1 MGGPVS
7 IDFSF
12 LNGYYAARSAA
23 RTSAPASLVS
33 RDPQPSALRQPLP
46 TGVTPPWERAERTG
60 KGAETAK
67 LRSALETKSFVN
79 EDDSTLNRA
88 GISRD
93 QRKLFALY
101 KGLQA
106 LQTLAARA
114 GEEKTLAGERSGL
127 ARRFAAGFEE
137 VRAAVAKGGFE
148 DLTLLLG
155 DKSNEAKT
163 QFAVPRQRFEYKG
176 NIVSNGASD
185 TALAGVTGTETI
197 TVNVMKGTTPT
208 PVTLN
213 LSEISGTISINSV
226 IVALNDKM
234 AEAGLMTRFKRLEEL
249 GQKEDSP
256 KRYGI
261 MIQGVASE
269 RVSLSASGA
278 EPSLTLVGNNGSGEA
293 QRGQVTKLTGLG
305 GALPTSVASEK
316 IEPKDGVSDARATAT
331 DGDGNTFVV
340 GTVTGD
346 LEAGLVQG
354 NQDVYLRKYDSANN
368 LVWSRLLGSAD
379 RADGFALAVDGDG
392 NPVVAGRVR
401 DRLTAAASGGNGD
414 SFVTKYDSNGIEV
427 FTRQAGSAQEDQAT
441 ALAVDSSGNI
451 FVGGW
456 TRGRMTSGQAA
467 ATGTDAY
474 IQKLSATGSALF
486 TRQFGSGADERIAG
500 LAMASDGSLIAS
512 SVENGQAMVRKFSPT
527 DPLEA
532 AAWEVNLGGLNSGSL
547 GGLAARDGAVYVS
560 GTTQN
565 AALDAGGTASVVTA
579 HSGGSDAFVFRLDD
593 AGASATA
600 NFVTYAGSAGA
611 DGGAGLTVTAD
622 AVYLAGSTRQ
632 GLPGQNTVE
641 EGKAQG
647 FVQKLSLSGASQW
660 TYQYAGAGGHAT
672 ATAVAVDDSGG
683 SVLDALGLP
692 RGEVSMGGSRL
703 ITAQSTVRAGDFFT
717 LQINDSAARKIE
729 VRAGDT
735 MRGLAQRIN
744 RVLGLK
750 GEATV
755 ARDGAGDS
763 IRIKVNDDSTVT
775 LKAGTGGQNAL
786 TGLGMQPGTLY
797 GKDAKAIA
805 TDEDDLKTIN
815 SFAMRLDRDLDL
827 STDRKAR
834 MAAASINGAME
845 AIKQASRRLI
855 EGPPPPEP
863 KARREDGPVPASIR
877 SQLAGY
883 QTALMA
889 FGGGQTG
896 GGSFG
901 QF

>member
-1 MGGPVS
+1 MS

-23 RTSAPASLVS
+23 RSSAPASAVS
-33 RDPQPSALRQPLP
+33 REATAPSALRQPLP
-46 TGVTPPWERAERTG
+46 SGVTPPWERAEPTG
-60 KGAETAK
+60 KGAGSAK
-67 LRSALETKSFVN
+67 LRAALETKNFVD

-88 GISRD
+88 GVSRD
-93 QRKLFALY
+93 QKKLFALY

-106 LQTLAARA
+106 LQTLASRA

-155 DKSNEAKT
+155 DKSNETKT
-163 QFAVPRQRFEYKG
+163 EFAVPRQRFEYKG

-185 TALAGVTGTETI
+185 TALAGITGTETI
-197 TVNVMKGTTPT
+197 TVNVLKGTTPV

-213 LSEISGTISINSV
+213 LSEISGPVSINAV
-226 IVALNDKM
+226 VVALNDKM
-234 AEAGLMTRFKRLEEL
+234 ADAGLLTRFKRLEEL

-278 EPSLTLVGNNGSGEA
+278 APSLTLVGNNGAGEA

-305 GALPTSVASEK
+305 EAQPTSVASEK

-331 DGDGNTFVV
+331 DGEGNTFVV
-340 GTVTGD
+340 GTVSGD

-354 NQDVYLRKYDSANN
+354 SQDVYLRKYDSANN

-401 DRLTAAASGGNGD
+401 DRLTATATGGEGD
-414 SFVTKYDSNGIEV
+414 SFITKYDSNGIEV
-427 FTRQAGSAQEDQAT
+427 FTRQAGSSREDQAT
-441 ALAVDSSGNI
+441 ALTVDSSGNI

-456 TRGRMTSGQAA
+456 TRGRMASGQPN

-474 IQKLSATGSALF
+474 IQKLSATGSAIF

-500 LAMASDGSLIAS
+500 LAMAGDGSLIAS
-512 SVENGQAMVRKFSPT
+512 SVENGQATVRKFSPT
-527 DPLEA
+527 DPLA
-532 AAWEVNLGGLNSGSL
+532 AATWEVSLGALNTGSL
-547 GGLAARDGAVYVS
+547 GGLAARDGAIFVS

-565 AALDAGGTASVVTA
+565 AALDAGGAASVVNA

-593 AGASATA
+593 AGASAAA
-600 NFVTYAGSAGA
+600 NFVTYTGSAGA
-611 DGGAGLTVTAD
+611 EGGAGLTVTSD

-632 GLPGQNTVE
+632 GLPGQNAVE
-641 EGKAQG
+641 AGKTQG

-660 TYQYAGAGGHAT
+660 VYQYAGTGGHAS
-672 ATAVAVDDSGG
+672 AAAVAVDESGA

-703 ITAQSTVRAGDFFT
+703 VTAQSTVRAGDFFT
-717 LQINDSAARKIE
+717 LQINDASARKIE

-735 MRGLAQRIN
+735 MRALAQRIN

-750 GEATV
+750 GEASV
-755 ARDGAGDS
+755 AREGGGDA

-775 LKAGTGGQNAL
+775 LKAGTGGQDAL
-786 TGLGMQPGTLY
+786 AGLGMQPGTLY
-797 GKDAKAIA
+797 GKDAKARA
-805 TDEDDLKTIN
+805 TDKDDLKTIN

-827 STDRKAR
+827 SSDRKAR
-834 MAAASINGAME
+834 LAAASINGAIE

-855 EGPPPPEP
+855 DGPPPPEP
-863 KARREDGPVPASIR
+863 RSRRDERPVPAGVQ
-877 SQLAGY
+877 SQLASY
-883 QTALMA
+883 QTALLA
-889 FGGGQTG
+889 LGGGQSSG